1 MYLPEDIVK
10 NYRLPYMG
18 HKYDQQ
24 IDANN
29 RLFQNLIRGIDT
41 SDIDFKI
48 INKNKCNTNINICK
62 MDRQEPSLK
71 RIIELTYIIN
81 TFEIGNNGEMQV
93 PTQFQSKMFKDIYT
107 TIIRSTRFRQLF
119 TGKTNDV
126 LIRIPDELVTDHE
139 IIRLALE
146 YGEDSI
152 ESAMYWTGLSDPE
165 IHEIVGDELY
175 ELACERS
182 E

>member
-1 MYLPEDIVK
+1 MFGTGVGEQK
-10 NYRLPYMG
+10 
-18 HKYDQQ
+18 Q
-24 IDANN
+24 
-29 RLFQNLIRGIDT
+29 DT
-41 SDIDFKI
+41 
-48 INKNKCNTNINICK
+48 
-62 MDRQEPSLK
+62 
-71 RIIELTYIIN
+71 
-81 TFEIGNNGEMQV
+81 
-93 PTQFQSKMFKDIYT
+93 
-107 TIIRSTRFRQLF
+107 
-119 TGKTNDV
+119 
-126 LIRIPDELVTDHE
+126 IRIPDELVTDRE